1 MVKLKP
7 LPQRKVIEVLEK
19 NGFKNVR
26 TRKHMTFKKR
36 LENGKV
42 LTTWVPLH
50 KEISK
55 FVLKYIVKQT
65 RKSIEEF
72 L

>member
-26 TRKHMTFKKR
+26 IRKHMTFKKQ

-42 LTTWVPLH
+42 LTT
-50 KEISK
+50 
-55 FVLKYIVKQT
+55 
-65 RKSIEEF
+65 
-72 L
+72 